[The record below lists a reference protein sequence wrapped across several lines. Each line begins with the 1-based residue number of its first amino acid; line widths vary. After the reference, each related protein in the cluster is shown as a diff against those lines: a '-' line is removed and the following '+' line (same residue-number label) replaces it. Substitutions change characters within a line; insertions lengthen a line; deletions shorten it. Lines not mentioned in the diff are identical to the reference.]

1 MNSLSLTSFRKF
13 SRLEQIKYKGIT
25 FLVGR
30 NNSGKS
36 TFVKALLLIT
46 DFLKSDNLRTYDY
59 LKNQLDGTNISNHG
73 LAARISEVEEDNNEQ
88 GKSYTIETELNNIK
102 IFVSYGGGKED
113 TIATI
118 MSIIFQDP
126 NTNLSV
132 FLFPS
137 MNSVYFSKNK
147 VKASTIRNKSMDTAS
162 LQIRIDELKTY
173 LSKKQPSKTS
183 KEYIEANT
191 ELNKLNEKLKLLNEN
206 VIEPDVPD
214 YTVYQE
220 YKPNLSL
227 QDSIAD
233 AIGEIKSKYLGFYT
247 KVQQGLAAPKEF
259 EDLKAF
265 VQSNPVLIEKFI
277 SDVYLNISN
286 FNQYYIGANLTKPK
300 RLFLIQDIDNPFS
313 QTLREFSEFKIIAGE
328 PEYEFVKRWLKKFE
342 IGEDF
347 KILFYAGEAMEL
359 TINTGTHHINLA
371 NMGMGSTQAALL
383 IYKVACIIR
392 QNNILKKSIQSNHV
406 NPQVIIEE
414 PERNLHPQ
422 LQSYL
427 TDFLY
432 EAHTEFGIDFVVET
446 HSEYIVRKSQVIVA
460 ANKLVEEENPFSI
473 IYFPS
478 VSHEQPFHIGYNQ
491 DGTLDK
497 NFGKGFFDEA
507 SNSTIELIKL
517 KRLSQN

>member
-1 MNSLSLTSFRKF
+1 MNSLSLTRFRKF
-13 SRLEQIKYKGIT
+13 DRLEQIKYKGIT

-36 TFVKALLLIT
+36 TFVKALLLMT
-46 DFLKSDNLRTYDY
+46 DFLKSDNFRSYDY
-59 LKNQLDGTNISNHG
+59 LRNQLDGTNISNHG
-73 LAARISEVEEDNNEQ
+73 LAARISEVDENKKGH
-88 GKSYTIETELNNIK
+88 GKSYTIEVEINDIK
-102 IFVSYGGGKED
+102 IFVGFGGGGED
-113 TIATI
+113 TKASI
-118 MSIIFQDP
+118 MSLIFHNPKTD
-126 NTNLSV
+126 LSV
-132 FLFPS
+132 HYFGGIHHVRFL
-137 MNSVYFSKNK
+137 KNK
-147 VKASTIRNKSMDTAS
+147 VKVSTIKTTSMETAS
-162 LQIRIDELKTY
+162 LQIRIRELQQF
-173 LSKKQPSKTS
+173 LSKQQLKTS
-183 KEYIEANT
+183 KEFIEANT
-191 ELNKLNEKLKLLNEN
+191 ELSSLTNKLKILNEN
-206 VIEPDVPD
+206 VVVPPPPLFDLSQVVTPD
-214 YTVYQE
+214 
-220 YKPNLSL
+220 LSL
-227 QDSIAD
+227 QDSIAE
-233 AIGEIKSKYLGFYT
+233 AISEIKSKYLDIYT
-247 KVQQGLAAPKEF
+247 KVQQGFEAPKEF

-359 TINTGTHHINLA
+359 IINTGTHHINLA
-371 NMGMGSTQAALL
+371 NMGMGSAQAALL
-383 IYKVACIIR
+383 VFKVACIIR
-392 QNNILKKSIQSNHV
+392 NNNILKKSTQSNHI